1 MSSIKQKRTELKS
14 SPLSRST
21 MRHKPVH
28 KSVHKSNRNYNDYD
42 SDYGE
47 KQYKSPVTVRL
58 VDKHKQQLINLQDK
72 INDINAQIQKENI
85 IKARIIAKENEVNKL
100 KELIQIK
107 EHEKQL
113 LLIKIKEE
121 EKMQRERKNYVSN
134 IDNDIS
140 NIVNKIRKSNKSELI
155 SKLESMSN

>member
-1 MSSIKQKRTELKS
+1 MSSRTKK
-14 SPLSRST
+14 LSRSAI
-21 MRHKPVH
+21 RHKPVRKPVH
-28 KSVHKSNRNYNDYD
+28 KSTRKYNDYD

-85 IKARIIAKENEVNKL
+85 IKARILAKESEVNKL
-100 KELIQIK
+100 KELIQTK

-113 LLIKIKEE
+113 LLVKIKEE
-121 EKMQRERKNYVSN
+121 EKMQRERKNYINN

-140 NIVNKIRKSNKSELI
+140 NIANRIRKNNKSELL

>member
-1 MSSIKQKRTELKS
+1 MSSRTKK
-14 SPLSRST
+14 LSRSAI
-21 MRHKPVH
+21 RHKPVH
-28 KSVHKSNRNYNDYD
+28 KPVRKPVHKSTRKYNDYD

-85 IKARIIAKENEVNKL
+85 IKARILAKESEVNKL
-100 KELIQIK
+100 KELIQTK

-113 LLIKIKEE
+113 LLVKIKEE
-121 EKMQRERKNYVSN
+121 EKMQRERKNYINN

-140 NIVNKIRKSNKSELI
+140 NIANRIRKNNKSELL